1 MLTIVRAFAWLRWR
15 VLVNSFE
22 RTGARDT
29 LERFSIATDKL
40 GPILALI
47 LLIPSAI
54 ALGALALIA
63 GYGLATS
70 EWLLPFELIRYFV
83 MIATFMTLVG
93 PIVLPS
99 RDAGN
104 AVRFLLL
111 PIPRGVLFAAQTAG
125 AIADPWILL
134 LVPLLVLTPAGLLA
148 GGGFAMAAIAA
159 VAALTL
165 LVFVM
170 AVTSLVS
177 SLIHLLLRDR
187 RRSDLVMLFLVLGL
201 PLIGALPALFQ
212 ATGVR
217 DPLRHA
223 RQDAPGWVRAAAV
236 RAFSYIPSELYHR
249 SIVTARTDTSASARP
264 VLLLAGADV
273 ALLALG
279 FAAYR
284 RLLEMPASMTA
295 RRGGSFG
302 GLWGR
307 TLPGLG
313 PGASAVAWTQVR
325 LALRTPRGRATLGA
339 PLLMF
344 VVFAVM
350 AQRTGGFRVG
360 GFTVTSGLPVAAF
373 AGFICLVAILP
384 IAMNQFA
391 VDRAGFTRQMLSP
404 LSLDEVLA
412 GKAVGNGLVSAAPAF
427 VCVVLAGLLF
437 GGGPFALWVALVLA
451 LIATYVTV
459 SPVAAALSA
468 VFPRS
473 VDLNSIGNASNAH
486 PAAVIIGLISFLIS
500 AGPCALLVVLATSVM
515 RQPVLAP
522 LFLLIWCG
530 VTFVIARLLFIP
542 VRRLVA
548 NRSESLAH
556 A

>member
-201 PLIGALPALFQ
+201 PLLGALPALPLF
-212 ATGVR
+212 GV
-217 DPLRHA
+217 PA
-223 RQDAPGWVRAAAV
+223 E
-236 RAFSYIPSELYHR
+236 RAF
-249 SIVTARTDTSASARP
+249 
-264 VLLLAGADV
+264 
-273 ALLALG
+273 ALQ
-279 FAAYR
+279 AA
-284 RLLEMPASMTA
+284 
-295 RRGGSFG
+295 
-302 GLWGR
+302 
-307 TLPGLG
+307 
-313 PGASAVAWTQVR
+313 
-325 LALRTPRGRATLGA
+325 
-339 PLLMF
+339 
-344 VVFAVM
+344 
-350 AQRTGGFRVG
+350 
-360 GFTVTSGLPVAAF
+360 
-373 AGFICLVAILP
+373 
-384 IAMNQFA
+384 
-391 VDRAGFTRQMLSP
+391 
-404 LSLDEVLA
+404 
-412 GKAVGNGLVSAAPAF
+412 
-427 VCVVLAGLLF
+427 
-437 GGGPFALWVALVLA
+437 
-451 LIATYVTV
+451 
-459 SPVAAALSA
+459 VAAASA
-468 VFPRS
+468 DSR
-473 VDLNSIGNASNAH
+473 
-486 PAAVIIGLISFLIS
+486 AALAAICGEDTRTHLGVILEE
-500 AGPCALLVVLATSVM
+500 
-515 RQPVLAP
+515 
-522 LFLLIWCG
+522 
-530 VTFVIARLLFIP
+530 FVE
-542 VRRLVA
+542 VA
-548 NRSESLAH
+548 VAEE
-556 A
+556 